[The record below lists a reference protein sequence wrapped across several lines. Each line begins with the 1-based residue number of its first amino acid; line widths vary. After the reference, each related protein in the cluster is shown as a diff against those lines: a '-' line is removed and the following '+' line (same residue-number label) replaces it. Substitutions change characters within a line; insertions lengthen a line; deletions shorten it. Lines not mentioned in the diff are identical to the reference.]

1 MVDLS
6 SSCLNS
12 LKQIQCAERIVNIK
26 YLHIRLSW
34 NGNFPIMKKL
44 IELIENC
51 GKNYKQTCSKQKIPV
66 QGCQLSR
73 IIRETPDFELFL
85 PVSRLESEISRII
98 AEVCH
103 FL

>member
-1 MVDLS
+1 MEIFLFKKTET
-6 SSCLNS
+6 
-12 LKQIQCAERIVNIK
+12 KQA
-26 YLHIRLSW
+26 Y
-34 NGNFPIMKKL
+34 
-44 IELIENC
+44 
-51 GKNYKQTCSKQKIPV
+51 SKQKIPV

-73 IIRETPDFELFL
+73 IIQETPDFEPFL